1 MGSGDFR
8 DFQRVDAI
16 VRRALELPPEARD
29 DFLIEACGLDAELLV
44 HAREVL
50 SLALDDGIELSPGA
64 GLQALGASDT
74 SDRATAASAGEQFGP
89 WRILDEIG
97 SGGMA
102 KVYRAERADG
112 AYHQQVA
119 VKLLY
124 RTGGGA
130 GTAEKRFEHERNL
143 LARLEHPNIARLL
156 DGGTTEDGRS
166 YIVMEYIEGE
176 RIDHYCDAHKLSI
189 EARLKLF
196 LQVCDAVQFAH
207 RQLIVHRDIKPT
219 NILVTTDGAPKL
231 LDFGIAKLLETD
243 GQATDLT
250 QTVLAHRMLTPQ
262 YASPEQILGEPVS
275 TATDVHGLGLLL
287 YEMLSGHRARV
298 IDSTRPRAIE
308 QAVCETQPTA
318 PSLACTTDR
327 TSGTTHARQSPQEIA
342 SARRLTPSHLQRHLR
357 GDLDNIVMMALRREP
372 ERRYATAQQ
381 MADDIR
387 SFLALRPVRARPDTL
402 SYRVD
407 RYLRRHAAGVAMS
420 VVVCV
425 LLASTVAY
433 YTARLAQQRDAAE
446 VLAREAQIEAERAAS
461 VTQFLVELFRAAEP
475 DRPADQ
481 LPDTESLLELGAQR
495 ALNAATAPP
504 EERLNMLEILGQV
517 YLEQGRFDQAR
528 PLLDAAIELARALQP
543 PRPGEL
549 AEALMDRAY
558 LEWRG
563 QSPASAERY
572 LVEAQSLVA
581 DDEQHIE
588 AWVRAVMDRAWV
600 ASLLRDH
607 SRAVEILQPV
617 YEEVRERTDLNP
629 GTLYRVIERLS
640 SAYQKLG
647 HLQVSSR
654 LRKESE
660 RFLLREHGTLSR
672 AYAIH
677 LNNSSNLEH
686 DLGRFEAAERLNREA
701 LDLANQIYLEEPNGF
716 RAVTRRNLVRKLLTQ
731 GRFDEGLAELD
742 KSTDELARVFDI
754 VRESHASHHFYY
766 AEMLLMMRRWADAQA
781 HLQNARRLFAEAEGT
796 GDHWFLSTTAML
808 VWSACQQNNA
818 NEVTALFDELNAQRG
833 EILSMGG
840 NAEARIRSAMACMH
854 WRLGDN
860 QHALSEIE
868 RALEQA
874 PHPGTLIERADRAFL
889 RAQILHAMGDTDAG
903 LNAAQAA
910 VDLFTQHGLSDHPN
924 AVQLQQAVGAMREGS
939 STE

>member
-1 MGSGDFR
+1 MGSGEFR
-8 DFQRVDAI
+8 DFQRVDSI
-16 VRRALELPPEARD
+16 VQRALDLPPEARN
-29 DFLIEACGLDAELLV
+29 DFLLEACGPDAELLD

-50 SLALDDGIELSPGA
+50 SLALDDHPELSPGA
-64 GLQALGASDT
+64 GLQALGTGDAASG
-74 SDRATAASAGEQFGP
+74 ATTASAGERFGP
-89 WRILDEIG
+89 WRILEETG

-112 AYHQQVA
+112 AYQQQVA
-119 VKLLY
+119 VKLLH
-124 RTGGGA
+124 RTGDA
-130 GTAEKRFEHERNL
+130 GTPKKRFEHERNL

-156 DGGTTEDGRS
+156 DGGTTDDGRS

-176 RIDHYCDAHKLSI
+176 RIDHYCDARTLSI

-207 RQLIVHRDIKPT
+207 RQLIVHRDIKPS
-219 NILVTTDGAPKL
+219 NILVTSDGSPKL

-243 GQATDLT
+243 GEATDMT

-262 YASPEQILGEPVS
+262 YASPEQVLGEPVS

-318 PSLACTTDR
+318 PSLACTTNR
-327 TSGTTHARQSPQEIA
+327 TPGTTHSAQSPEDIA
-342 SARRLTPSHLQRHLR
+342 SARQLTPSHLQRRLR

-387 SFLALRPVRARPDTL
+387 NFLALRPVRARPDSL

-407 RYLRRHAAGVAMS
+407 RYMRRHAAGLAIL
-420 VVVCV
+420 VVVAV

-433 YTARLAQQRDAAE
+433 YTDRLARQRDAAE
-446 VLAREAQIEAERAAS
+446 SLAREAQIEAERSAS
-461 VTQFLVELFRAAEP
+461 VTQFLVELFRSAEP

-495 ALNAATAPP
+495 ALNAGTAPP
-504 EERLNMLEILGQV
+504 EERLKMLEILGQV

-528 PLLDAAIELARALQP
+528 PLLDAAIELARALEP
-543 PRPGEL
+543 PRPGDL

-563 QSPASAERY
+563 RSPANAERY

-607 SRAVEILQPV
+607 NRAIEILQPV
-617 YEEVRERTDLNP
+617 YEQVRDRTDLNP

-647 HLQVSSR
+647 DLQISSR

-686 DLGRFEAAERLNREA
+686 NLGRFETAERLNREA
-701 LDLANQIYLEEPNGF
+701 LDLANRIYLEGPNGF
-716 RAVTRRNLVRKLLTQ
+716 RAVARRNLVRKLLTQ
-731 GRFDEGLAELD
+731 GRFEEGLAELD
-742 KSTDELARVFDI
+742 KSTNELARVYGI

-766 AEMLLMMRRWADAQA
+766 GEMLMMMRRWADAQA
-781 HLQNARRLFAEAEGT
+781 HLQTARRLFAEAEDT
-796 GDHWFLSTTAML
+796 DDHWILSTTAML
-808 VWSACQQNNA
+808 AWAVCQRNNA
-818 NEVTALFDELNAQRG
+818 DEATALFEELNVLTG
-833 EILSMGG
+833 ESPSMGG

-860 QHALSEIE
+860 QQALSEIE
-868 RALEQA
+868 RALEEA
-874 PHPGTLIERADRAFL
+874 PHPGTLIERADRGFL
-889 RAQILHAMGDTDAG
+889 RGQILHAMGDTNAG
-903 LNAAQAA
+903 LDAAQAA
-910 VDLFTQHGLSDHPN
+910 VDLFTQHGLPDHPN
-924 AVQLQQAVGAMREGS
+924 AVQLQQAMSAMRQVSG
-939 STE
+939 TE